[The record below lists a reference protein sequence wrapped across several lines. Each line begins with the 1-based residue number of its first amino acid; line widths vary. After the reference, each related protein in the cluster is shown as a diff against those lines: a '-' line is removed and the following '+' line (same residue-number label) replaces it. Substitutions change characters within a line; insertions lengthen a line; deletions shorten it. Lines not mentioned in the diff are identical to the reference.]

1 MPFLLRMIPSK
12 LILSCLM
19 KHFSGFNFK
28 PAFLHRLIIS
38 HMLVSRVTSE
48 SLYST
53 ISSAMQIYSVANFK
67 GLVDAGLKN
76 CLGRFE
82 SKDHPRESVTPT
94 W

>member
-1 MPFLLRMIPSK
+1 MPFLLQMIPSN
-12 LILSCLM
+12 LILSCLI

-48 SLYST
+48 SLYSA

-67 GLVDAGLKN
+67 VLADAGLKN
-76 CLGRFE
+76 GLGRFE
-82 SKDHPRESVTPT
+82 SKDHPLESVTPT